1 VIQIFLIKNGILAL
15 KVKQLPASSFE
26 ISSAHLYL
34 IATLYPVAGEIMSDT
49 VEVSRDAFEPIALL
63 VKEGL
68 FKNEKDA
75 LKSLVLDQASSKIR
89 HFDTKIR
96 EMQAKYKVSFE
107 EFKEHIESRKKSES
121 FEEWDDFIIWES
133 YESAR
138 RYWADVEARLKGQ
151 NA

>member
-1 VIQIFLIKNGILAL
+1 
-15 KVKQLPASSFE
+15 
-26 ISSAHLYL
+26 
-34 IATLYPVAGEIMSDT
+34 MSDT
-49 VEVSRDAFEPIALL
+49 VEVSRDAFEPITLL

-89 HFDTKIR
+89 YFDTKIS

-107 EFKEHIESRKKSES
+107 ELKEHIESRKDSES

-138 RYWADVEARLKGQ
+138 KYWADVEARLKGH
-151 NA
+151 ND